1 VCRSGFLNDLKN
13 AAAGKL
19 LFLFKSSNEKEREM
33 GKELDFVW
41 RGERRNGGWMVVVV
55 VVERGEER
63 RISNVSLSVQRFS
76 KLLQH
81 CA

>member
-1 VCRSGFLNDLKN
+1 
-13 AAAGKL
+13 
-19 LFLFKSSNEKEREM
+19 M

-41 RGERRNGGWMVVVV
+41 RGERRNGGWMVVV

-81 CA
+81 CARRMNLCCDVVVEFFK